1 MNLIIKTDSNK
12 RATKI
17 KISPFIRH
25 YIFFLL
31 SSCFMYSQ
39 TVTQPLG
46 SGTGSDPYLIGT
58 LSDLHWISKQV
69 YEGADWSVGKFFLQ
83 TNNIDASETSDN
95 SIWSTG
101 WIPIGGRTDASTSSL
116 SDQTQQSFKGTYE
129 GNNFSISNLYI
140 NNSLNYNGLFGGI
153 HSAKISNL
161 HLINVAITTSGK
173 KTGGLAGYSYIGKIF
188 NTSVSGTVTSTGQS
202 VAGLVA
208 QNHNGT
214 IEASYS
220 TVNVVQIN
228 SNVSGVLVALNQ
240 GTIKNCYS
248 NGTIKGLDRFG
259 GLIGDNSKTGI
270 TVTNSYSN
278 SEVSLYSGSGSNFG
292 GLVGN
297 LHAGTISNSNYWNS
311 TNTVS
316 GVGYVNSGQV
326 FSAVARSNDE
336 FKQQS
341 NFDGWDFEN
350 ETVNGTEDVWKIG
363 SDGYPTI
370 LNKGNIWTGALDDNW
385 NSSSNWS
392 LGEIPNGTGLSAKN
406 VVTIPAGLSNY
417 PSISSTINKT
427 AYSIRI
433 ENNTIDIT
441 NYSFD
446 GGTLIVKNNPLTV
459 SITGTDS
466 DNIVSNTNVVT
477 ITATFSESMVATPTL
492 NISGIESNIL
502 MNTTESDSVWIYTWT
517 VSTTVTSATATVSG
531 TDLYGNVYTGTD
543 SITFSIDDSPFI
555 YLDANGVTVKASSL
569 AVVGNYYAL
578 NGTLYTIVDN
588 TNIVS
593 QIAAGNY
600 NLCTTRVTD
609 FSNLFMGNND
619 SEPSTF
625 NSDISFWDTSNGI
638 TMKNLFNLAVDFDQ
652 DLSAWD
658 TSNVTDM
665 SYMFKK
671 AYKYNNGAQNG
682 IGNWDTSKVTTMNRM
697 FERAY
702 KFNQDIG
709 GWDTSG
715 VSNMDWMF
723 HNATIFNQDI
733 SEWCVSKISLEPD
746 NFLNP
751 APAFI
756 NLSYKPNWGSCSDKI
771 APTVTLSDT
780 DSDNL
785 LSDADLVTITAT
797 FSESMTAT
805 PTLSLSGILSNA
817 LMSATATASIWTYSW
832 TVSTTLTSTTAT
844 VSGSDL
850 AGNAY
855 SGTDSITFSIDN
867 ILPTV
872 TLTDADSDNIVSNS
886 DVVTITATFS
896 ESMAATPTLSLSGIL
911 SNALM
916 TATSSASIWT
926 YAWTVSSSVSSTT
939 VTVAGFDLAGNAYAG
954 TESITFTIDNTAP
967 TIINTD
973 SSDDDDYVKGG
984 ATVQLSVTFSEAVIT
999 PTITIGSDVSN
1010 ASMTVSASTNSTT
1023 WYYDWAVPTGV
1034 DGTYVATVSTTDLIG
1049 NAYSGTDSVTLT
1061 VDNTDPEISSVSIND
1076 DNDTITLT
1084 FTEPTFIA
1092 DATSNSYTTTD
1103 TTYYLSVNQ
1112 SGGTAT
1118 ITVDQIRYDSTT
1130 DDRVYYLD
1138 ITVNGTS
1145 DGSEQISIAPFS
1157 ASRFKDRVGNFAATS
1172 QTSNTVTLSNTAPQI
1187 LATSITSDNATVT
1200 LQFSESVYRNG
1211 SAALTIADF
1220 SLVTTGGTAVL
1231 TSAAPVSISVSN
1243 TLVELGIVFS
1253 TPANGLETLTIT
1265 PAATVLDSS
1274 NAAVDF
1280 TLTQSN
1286 TVTLNDQK
1294 APSITGATLDSQN
1307 RHVDI
1312 AFSEGIYGSSYAA
1325 SAVTSSSFTL
1335 SQQSGPSYG
1344 MTISGITTTAGGV
1357 LSGGETTLRFN
1368 LESAVKP
1375 TGQEVFAITAT
1386 DSSSVVDSNGNSMT
1400 VSQTNNSFQLKPP
1413 TSGGVS
1419 SQMSTIAVAP
1429 VALIGDGIN
1438 TAVIT
1443 VQAKDSIG
1451 QNFLEGGYQVTLFS
1465 PQGDLPTTDNQNG
1478 TYTASYIAGIPSG
1491 DSQEILFGF
1500 RVADTNGSSTALLTV
1515 HRDDD
1520 GDGVYNIN
1528 DECPKTKAGLTV
1540 DATGCALNQLDSDND
1555 GVFDDVDE
1563 CPDTPEFELN
1573 NVQGTP
1579 TFGEQIPT
1587 VVDEKGCGASQRDT
1601 DQDGVLDTEDN
1612 CIDTANSDQAD
1623 KDGDGIGDV
1632 CDTDNPLPEIRTT
1645 FIQFVQLPTNGSTVG
1660 KIDAT
1665 DPEGEVLTFTQ
1676 TGSNFTGVL
1685 SIAVDGSI
1693 NVSSGVLLSFD
1704 SSYNGASLSFTVSD
1718 GENQIP
1724 GSITIIIEDAPRPP
1738 EISIITLEISED
1750 AEVGTIVGFVEAKD
1764 PMGGSIV
1771 SIDFQGDGFIE
1782 LDNGVLKTAQEL
1794 DYETT
1799 TAHPF
1804 TITAKASD
1812 RADAPGLTGS
1822 KSESI
1827 RVSDIP
1833 NATYTGRFFIS
1844 IFNVNDE
1851 KLGAKVDHR
1860 RYFNPYNKNV
1870 GKWKV
1875 KKIITGGAD
1884 ADKFTIKTGNKGVQ
1898 QKGMPPIEDENEDYL
1913 DFITPP
1919 DYENPGDANRDNI
1932 YEVEVEYLNTDDG
1945 APEVPIVVTQTVIQ
1959 VPEGTSTAIELQ
1971 SQPVLPTDDNDGDG
1985 VVDILDNSP
1994 LVANPDQA
2002 DEDGDGVGDVS
2013 DDADHDGVWN
2023 PFDTC
2028 PDTPL
2033 GELVDLN
2040 GCLIYYLPASN
2051 FSISKTEKCAAQ
2063 NSINLSV
2070 VDSTL
2075 TYNVSVSGGTSVSD
2089 SFTGSSWS
2097 LDQLSA
2103 GVYTICVSVEGVN
2116 PLEFE
2121 RCFEVTIVEPDPLL
2135 VSSLLNKQD
2144 QTVSFALSGGTT
2156 YQITQNGKTTQTNSG
2171 KYTVQLEKGINNI
2184 SISTGIECQGL
2195 FQNSYLNSYEVK
2207 YAPNPFKEQLQ
2218 LYIGGQDNLI
2228 ELGVYAPNGQLIDYQ
2243 TISLP
2248 FGVRNHTLE
2257 TANYK
2262 QGVYII
2268 KVKGQTLDQSIQVIK
2283 E

>member
-1 MNLIIKTDSNK
+1 LK
-12 RATKI
+12 RL
-17 KISPFIRH
+17 S
-25 YIFFLL
+25 YLLFFLNVCLYGQSIQKVAPLSIGSSIGNGPSLVYNVGQSVIGKASNGMAKKGFLYLVSNSSTPSVTL
-31 SSCFMYSQ
+31 SS
-39 TVTQPLG
+39 
-46 SGTGSDPYLIGT
+46 
-58 LSDLHWISKQV
+58 
-69 YEGADWSVGKFFLQ
+69 
-83 TNNIDASETSDN
+83 SDN
-95 SIWSTG
+95 DNIISNSEVVTITATFSESMTPTPT
-101 WIPIGGRTDASTSSL
+101 ISL
-116 SDQTQQSFKGTYE
+116 SGI
-129 GNNFSISNLYI
+129 ISNVLMSATASASVWEYI
-140 NNSLNYNGLFGGI
+140 W
-153 HSAKISNL
+153 
-161 HLINVAITTSGK
+161 T
-173 KTGGLAGYSYIGKIF
+173 
-188 NTSVSGTVTSTGQS
+188 VSGATVTSTT
-202 VAGLVA
+202 A
-208 QNHNGT
+208 
-214 IEASYS
+214 
-220 TVNVVQIN
+220 TV
-228 SNVSGVLVALNQ
+228 
-240 GTIKNCYS
+240 
-248 NGTIKGLDRFG
+248 
-259 GLIGDNSKTGI
+259 
-270 TVTNSYSN
+270 
-278 SEVSLYSGSGSNFG
+278 SGSN
-292 GLVGN
+292 LSGN
-297 LHAGTISNSNYWNS
+297 TYS
-311 TNTVS
+311 
-316 GVGYVNSGQV
+316 
-326 FSAVARSNDE
+326 
-336 FKQQS
+336 
-341 NFDGWDFEN
+341 
-350 ETVNGTEDVWKIG
+350 GTE
-363 SDGYPTI
+363 
-370 LNKGNIWTGALDDNW
+370 
-385 NSSSNWS
+385 
-392 LGEIPNGTGLSAKN
+392 
-406 VVTIPAGLSNY
+406 
-417 PSISSTINKT
+417 
-427 AYSIRI
+427 
-433 ENNTIDIT
+433 
-441 NYSFD
+441 
-446 GGTLIVKNNPLTV
+446 
-459 SITGTDS
+459 SITFIIDNTAPTVTFTDTDS
-466 DNIVSNTNVVT
+466 DDIVSNSNVVT
-477 ITATFSESMVATPTL
+477 ITATFSESMASTPT
-492 NISGIESNIL
+492 ISFSGIVSDSL
-502 MNTTESDSVWIYTWT
+502 MNATASDTIWTYSWT
-517 VSTTVTSATATVSG
+517 VSNTDLSSTIVTVSG
-531 TDLYGNVYTGTD
+531 TDLSGNPIASSDIINFTIDNIPPQIKMTGPSGYNYLGYFNEHFYFINNGYSSGEMKNWNDAKIAAEDLMTGFTMPSQKGKGGLLIIDSLEENNFIGDYLENSLDNSVWTGIYQDNDNSSWINRLGESQTYFSWRSDQPSGTNQNAVLFTADPSVQSSSFASESNVWTD
-543 SITFSIDDSPFI
+543 EDSSNSNDYIIEIDNFYFEDNANSASIHFYASMETLTWSLSGDDATFFEIDDSDQSGSAQSIFI
-555 YLDANGVTVKASSL
+555 DFKSAYQGNLTYSNPQDFNGDNIYSL
-569 AVVGNYYAL
+569 ILSVSDVQSNTTSVVINFEA
-578 NGTLYTIVDN
+578 IDN
-588 TNIVS
+588 
-593 QIAAGNY
+593 
-600 NLCTTRVTD
+600 
-609 FSNLFMGNND
+609 
-619 SEPSTF
+619 
-625 NSDISFWDTSNGI
+625 NS
-638 TMKNLFNLAVDFDQ
+638 
-652 DLSAWD
+652 
-658 TSNVTDM
+658 
-665 SYMFKK
+665 
-671 AYKYNNGAQNG
+671 
-682 IGNWDTSKVTTMNRM
+682 
-697 FERAY
+697 
-702 KFNQDIG
+702 
-709 GWDTSG
+709 
-715 VSNMDWMF
+715 
-723 HNATIFNQDI
+723 
-733 SEWCVSKISLEPD
+733 
-746 NFLNP
+746 
-751 APAFI
+751 
-756 NLSYKPNWGSCSDKI
+756 
-771 APTVTLSDT
+771 PTVTLTDS

-785 LSDADLVTITAT
+785 VSPTEVVTITAT

-805 PTLSLSGILSNA
+805 PTISLSGIVSNSE
-817 LMSATATASIWTYSW
+817 MSATNSATIWTYTW
-832 TVSTTLTSTTAT
+832 TVSDSVSSTTAT
-844 VSGSDL
+844 VSGTDL
-850 AGNAY
+850 
-855 SGTDSITFSIDN
+855 S
-867 ILPTV
+867 
-872 TLTDADSDNIVSNS
+872 
-886 DVVTITATFS
+886 
-896 ESMAATPTLSLSGIL
+896 
-911 SNALM
+911 
-916 TATSSASIWT
+916 
-926 YAWTVSSSVSSTT
+926 
-939 VTVAGFDLAGNAYAG
+939 GNAYAG

-973 SSDDDDYVKGG
+973 SSDDDDYFKGG

-1685 SIAVDGSI
+1685 SIAIDGSI

-1724 GSITIIIEDAPRPP
+1724 GSITIIIEDAPQPP
-1738 EISIITLEISED
+1738 VINFITFEIGED
-1750 AEVGTIVGFVEAKD
+1750 AEVGTLAARVDAYD
-1764 PMGGSIV
+1764 PMGGPVILSF
-1771 SIDFQGDGFIE
+1771 SGDGFLEFNDKGEI
-1782 LDNGVLKTAQEL
+1782 LTLLPL
-1794 DYETT
+1794 DYETNT
-1799 TAHPF
+1799 SHSF
-1804 TITAKASD
+1804 TITAVGEELSSVKNGVIQVA
-1812 RADAPGLTGS
+1812 
-1822 KSESI
+1822 
-1827 RVSDIP
+1827 DIP

-1844 IFNVNDE
+1844 IFNVEDE
-1851 KLGAKVDHR
+1851 NLGAKVDHR

-1875 KKIITGGAD
+1875 KKKITGGAD

-1898 QKGMPPIEDENEDYL
+1898 QKGMPPVEDENEDYL

-1959 VPEGTSTAIELQ
+1959 VPEGTSSAIELQ

-2070 VDSTL
+2070 VDATL